1 MSEKPTIYIVDDDDA
16 MRKSLSMVMRS
27 ADFESKTYATAQG
40 FLNEYDQTG
49 PGCLL
54 LDVRMPGMTGLE
66 LQTLLPTLHIQLP
79 VIIMT
84 GHGDVATAVRAM
96 KAGAIDFIEK
106 PFEHES
112 LLTRIHE
119 CVNQS
124 LRHQKLQKHQA
135 GIKRLNLLTPR
146 EREVMD
152 LLAQGKINKSI
163 AHQLGISIRTV
174 EAHRANLMTKLHVH
188 SLADVI
194 RIALLAESEI
204 QVEYS

>member
-1 MSEKPTIYIVDDDDA
+1 MTTKPTIYIVDDNDA

-27 ADFESKTYATAQG
+27 ANFESKTYATAQD

-54 LDVRMPGMTGLE
+54 LDVRMPDMTGPE
-66 LQTLLPTLHIQLP
+66 LQILLPKLHIQLP
-79 VIIMT
+79 VILMT
-84 GHGDVATAVRAM
+84 GHGDVTTAVRAM

-124 LRHQKLQKHQA
+124 LRHQKSQKHQA
-135 GIKRLNLLTPR
+135 GIVRLNLLTPR

-152 LLAQGKINKSI
+152 LLVQGKINKVI
-163 AHQLGISIRTV
+163 ANQLGISIRTV
-174 EAHRANLMTKLHVH
+174 EAHRANLMSKLRVH
-188 SLADVI
+188 SLADII
-194 RIALLAESEI
+194 RIALLAEA
-204 QVEYS
+204 QMQCEYS